1 MARRGENIYKR
12 KDGRYEGRYVIGR
25 TAQGRTKFGYV
36 YGRQY
41 HAVRSLLME
50 KKAAQQRADAETG
63 GSPMH
68 LAAWMERWL
77 EWEQRGRV
85 RESSYQTY
93 LNLYRRHIQPWLGCT
108 PLCRLTQEDVRVFLD
123 CLEQKG
129 LAAGTIQG
137 IYRLLSAGLRAAQEE
152 GLIRRNPC
160 RRLRPAR
167 SIPAEQRVLGR
178 NEQARL
184 CAEALHCGDLTVLL
198 GLYTGMRLG
207 EICALKWTDVDWE
220 KREISVRRSIQR
232 IAGGRSYTNRSRTH
246 LVIGVP
252 KSAGS
257 RRLLPVPEEI
267 LSQLRQKRGES
278 TSEYI
283 FGKGTQAAD
292 PRTVKRRFQKLTA
305 RMCMPGVHFHTL
317 RHSFAT
323 RLLELGADVKTVS
336 VLLGHSSV
344 RTTLDFYAHSL
355 TSQQRRAVEQL
366 AQHMQMN

>member
-41 HAVRSLLME
+41 HTVRRILLE
-50 KKAAQQRADAETG
+50 KKAAQQRATAETG
-63 GSPMH
+63 GSSMR
-68 LAAWMERWL
+68 LSAWMEQWL

-93 LNLYRRHIQPWLGCT
+93 LNLYRRHIQPGLGNM
-108 PLCRLTQEDVRVFLD
+108 PLCQLTQEAVRAFLD
-123 CLEQKG
+123 GLKDKG

-137 IYRLLSAGLRAAQEE
+137 VYRLLTAGLRAAQEE

-167 SIPAEQRVLGR
+167 SMPAEQRVLGR
-178 NEQARL
+178 NEQANL
-184 CAEALHCGDLTVLL
+184 CAAALQSGELTVLL

-207 EICALKWTDVDWE
+207 EICVLKWADVDWE
-220 KREISVRRSIQR
+220 KREISVRRSVQR
-232 IAGGRSYTNRSRTH
+232 IAVGQGYAGQTRTR
-246 LVIGVP
+246 LIIGAP

-257 RRLLPVPEEI
+257 RRLLPVPEE
-267 LSQLRQKRGES
+267 LLEQLRKKRGES
-278 TSEYI
+278 ASEYI

-292 PRTVKRRFQKLTA
+292 PRTVQRRFQRLTA
-305 RMCMPGVHFHTL
+305 CTKIAGVHFHTL

-336 VLLGHSSV
+336 TLLGHSSA

-355 TSQQRRAVEQL
+355 TSQQRQAVERL
-366 AQHMQMN
+366 SQHMHLY

>member
-232 IAGGRSYTNRSRTH
+232 IAGGRSCTNRSRTH
-246 LVIGVP
+246 LVIGAP

-292 PRTVKRRFQKLTA
+292 PRTVQRHFQKLTA
-305 RMCMPGVHFHTL
+305 RMGMPGVHFHTL

-355 TSQQRRAVEQL
+355 TSQQHRAVEQL
-366 AQHMQMN
+366 AQHMQMR

>member
-1 MARRGENIYKR
+1 M
-12 KDGRYEGRYVIGR
+12 
-25 TAQGRTKFGYV
+25 
-36 YGRQY
+36 
-41 HAVRSLLME
+41 
-50 KKAAQQRADAETG
+50 
-63 GSPMH
+63 
-68 LAAWMERWL
+68 
-77 EWEQRGRV
+77 
-85 RESSYQTY
+85 
-93 LNLYRRHIQPWLGCT
+93 
-108 PLCRLTQEDVRVFLD
+108 
-123 CLEQKG
+123 
-129 LAAGTIQG
+129 
-137 IYRLLSAGLRAAQEE
+137 
-152 GLIRRNPC
+152 IRRNPC

-207 EICALKWTDVDWE
+207 EICTLKWTDVDWE

-232 IAGGRSYTNRSRTH
+232 IAGGRSCTNRSRTH
-246 LVIGVP
+246 LVIGAP

-292 PRTVKRRFQKLTA
+292 PRTVQCHFQKLTA
-305 RMCMPGVHFHTL
+305 RMGMPGVHFHTL

-355 TSQQRRAVEQL
+355 TSQQHRAVEQL
-366 AQHMQMN
+366 AQHMQMR

>member
-93 LNLYRRHIQPWLGCT
+93 LNLYRRHIQPGLGCT

-129 LAAGTIQG
+129 LAVGTIQG

-232 IAGGRSYTNRSRTH
+232 IAGGRSCTNRSRTH
-246 LVIGVP
+246 LVIGAP

-257 RRLLPVPEEI
+257 RRLLPVPEKI

-283 FGKGTQAAD
+283 FGKGTQDAD
-292 PRTVKRRFQKLTA
+292 PRTVQRHFQKLTA
-305 RMCMPGVHFHTL
+305 RMGMPGVHFHTL

-355 TSQQRRAVEQL
+355 TSQQHRAVEQL
-366 AQHMQMN
+366 AQHMQMR